1 MCLSQLWD
9 VPGNERFRRPG
20 GLTGVYYKHSHGA
33 MVTTDLARR
42 QTFLTARA
50 WIEDFLGAPDIVDYW
65 GEEGQP
71 APILLVG
78 NKSDLQNVTF
88 NREEYN
94 LFVEEQN
101 LLGFFEVFGP
111 FLIRCNHPNLTSL
124 LLRLLTCLAVWIK
137 Y

>member
-20 GLTGVYYKHSHGA
+20 GLTGVYYRHSHGA

-42 QTFLTARA
+42 QTFLAARA

-78 NKSDLQNVTF
+78 NKSDLQNVTV

-101 LLGFFEVFGP
+101 LLGFFEVSARDNTNVSVAVRS
-111 FLIRCNHPNLTSL
+111 LVDSVLATSPVFQL
-124 LLRLLTCLAVWIK
+124 
-137 Y
+137 